1 MTTTIRPT
9 RQARRVH
16 LSHLATTHRA
26 PLVARQVAT
35 AAEAAVGDHG
45 TPEDRATR
53 VRASAF
59 TPMTRDPLTV
69 GASRP
74 QFQRHEA

>member
-1 MTTTIRPT
+1 MTTSIQPT

-26 PLVARQVAT
+26 PLVARPETGAAAKT
-35 AAEAAVGDHG
+35 ARTAPDG
-45 TPEDRATR
+45 RATR
-53 VRASAF
+53 TRATAF

-69 GASRP
+69 EAPRP